1 MEVYN
6 LAEGQFDA
14 SKLGTAWEAAAKI
27 NYLLQGYFSM
37 KKNWNSIW
45 RYIHLAFGLIL
56 VVYHARIAW
65 FHQGFVDSVWP
76 ADIDKLVSTTLIFF
90 VMWTGLAKWPIYP
103 WYKKR
108 QNKKKRAQKAAAAE

>member
-1 MEVYN
+1 
-6 LAEGQFDA
+6 
-14 SKLGTAWEAAAKI
+14 
-27 NYLLQGYFSM
+27 M

-65 FHQGFVDSVWP
+65 FHQGFVDSVWS

-108 QNKKKRAQKAAAAE
+108 KNKKKRAQKAAAAE